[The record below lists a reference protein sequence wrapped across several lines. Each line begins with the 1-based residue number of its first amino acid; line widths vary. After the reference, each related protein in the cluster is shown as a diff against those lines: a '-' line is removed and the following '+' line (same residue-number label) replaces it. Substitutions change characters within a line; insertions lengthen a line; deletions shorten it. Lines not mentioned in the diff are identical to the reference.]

1 MNAFI
6 KLLAGFGLLL
16 FFTSSSAQNLTVYC
30 EEDFPVQFYG
40 KDGQLTGFSIEIV
53 REIQNRLGIR
63 GEIQVVPWSRG
74 IDKLNNEPNTML
86 ITMAKTPEREALY
99 QWVGPVISV
108 EYGLYGKANSALKIS
123 SLEGAK
129 KVKAIGVYR
138 NDIRDQ
144 TLTRLGFS
152 NLDRAAS
159 NVSSF
164 KKLMIGRIDL
174 YTDTKLGAEQ
184 TAVALGYRPSDVK
197 LIFPLF
203 KSYLSFGVSRTTSPA
218 IVQKWNAALDAMK
231 KDETF
236 LAIQRKYF
244 SEYEIRHQ

>member
-1 MNAFI
+1 MNIFV
-6 KLLAGFGLLL
+6 KLLVGFGLFA
-16 FFTSSSAQNLTVYC
+16 FFTASRAQDLTIYC
-30 EEDFPVQFYG
+30 EEDYPVQFYD
-40 KDGQLTGFSIEIV
+40 KNGQLTGFSVEVV
-53 REIQNRLGIR
+53 REIQKRLGLTGKILT
-63 GEIQVVPWSRG
+63 VPWSRG

-108 EYGLYGKANSALKIS
+108 RYGLYGRANSTLKIE
-123 SLEGAK
+123 SLDDAK

-144 TLTRLGFS
+144 TLTRLGFT
-152 NLDRAAS
+152 NLDRASS

-174 YTDTKLGAEQ
+174 YTDNKLGAEQ
-184 TAVALGYRPSDVK
+184 TAVALGYRTTDVK
-197 LIFPLF
+197 LVFPLF
-203 KSYLSFGVSRTTSPA
+203 KSYLSFGVSRSTNPA

-231 KDETF
+231 KDKTF
-236 LAIQRKYF
+236 LSIQRKYF
-244 SEYEIRHQ
+244 SEYEITHQ